1 MTQSKAKNVDSYIA
15 AAPRS
20 SATDL
25 ATAAS
30 DHACQPQSRDWPS
43 VYGRGAVGR
52 RMAYHKH
59 HLFTR
64 RYTRRSGL
72 SAISMTAE
80 LNALISSARPGTARP
95 QQPASPGQAWWVAA
109 TERSRTTSR
118 ATPTVPM

>member
-80 LNALISSARPGTARP
+80 LNALISSARPGR
-95 QQPASPGQAWWVAA
+95 SEERRVGK
-109 TERSRTTSR
+109 ECRSRW
-118 ATPTVPM
+118 